1 MPALLLQIQ
10 QRQIS
15 KSKDYLNALERRLQK
30 EDMKS
35 QLFEEETIHIKLASI
50 LQLNNNTDLS
60 RKLANWLERV
70 MEMVH

>member
-1 MPALLLQIQ
+1 MMPALLLQIQ

-60 RKLANWLERV
+60 RKLTN
-70 MEMVH
+70 

>member
-1 MPALLLQIQ
+1 MPTFLLQIQ
-10 QRQIS
+10 PRQIS

-50 LQLNNNTDLS
+50 LQLNNNTDLT
-60 RKLANWLERV
+60 RKLTNWWEWV

>member
-1 MPALLLQIQ
+1 MPALPLQIQ

-60 RKLANWLERV
+60 RKLAN
-70 MEMVH
+70 

>member
-1 MPALLLQIQ
+1 MMPALLLQIQ
-10 QRQIS
+10 PRQIS

-60 RKLANWLERV
+60 RKLAN
-70 MEMVH
+70 

>member
-1 MPALLLQIQ
+1 MMPALLLQIQ
-10 QRQIS
+10 PRQIS
-15 KSKDYLNALERRLQK
+15 KCKDYLNALERRLQK

-60 RKLANWLERV
+60 RKLAN
-70 MEMVH
+70 